1 MRRAALGWCGW
12 AALGAAGCAAPNL
25 YTSART
31 LPRGQTQWSVFT
43 ETSSTGTAHYP
54 TLDVMFRVGLG
65 ARTELGLRGGGGP
78 IGVDLKVGLL
88 RGGLDLALVPAVH
101 VSPFI
106 VRGPQSVVV
115 ASYLPLLAG
124 INLSRRVTLLAHVAP
139 FYARR
144 LGVPVGSL
152 PCEDCLPE
160 GAGLALGLGV
170 RVLVA
175 ERVALHPA
183 VAVMRSFVW
192 PSTAALAGA
201 ERGWLSFGLAV
212 SFVGQPDTSDLP

>member
-25 YTSART
+25 LHLGADAAAR
-31 LPRGQTQWSVFT
+31 GETQWSVFT

-78 IGVDLKVGLL
+78 IGVDLKGRLL

-115 ASYLPLLAG
+115 ASYLPLSRAST
-124 INLSRRVTLLAHVAP
+124 SRRASLP
-139 FYARR
+139 RARR
-144 LGVPVGSL
+144 ALLRAPPRRPGRQ
-152 PCEDCLPE
+152 
-160 GAGLALGLGV
+160 LALRGLPARGRRPRLGPASACSSPSVWRSTRGRGDAVV
-170 RVLVA
+170 RV
-175 ERVALHPA
+175 A
-183 VAVMRSFVW
+183 VDR
-192 PSTAALAGA
+192 GA
-201 ERGWLSFGLAV
+201 RRRGEGWLSFGLAV